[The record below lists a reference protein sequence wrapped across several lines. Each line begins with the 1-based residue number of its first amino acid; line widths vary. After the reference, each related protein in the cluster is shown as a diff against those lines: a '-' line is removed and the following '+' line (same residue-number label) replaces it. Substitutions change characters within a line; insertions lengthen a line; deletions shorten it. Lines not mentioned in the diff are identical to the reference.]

1 MNAPAL
7 HRQTRLRPAWRKARG
22 LGALA
27 ALVIVVLLSGLAAAV
42 VRLGWSSQTGMAQD
56 VTSAR
61 ALRAANSGAE
71 WGLFQ
76 ALTTGG
82 TWTSCAN
89 ATQTLDLR
97 ADTGFIVTVTCSS
110 TLYNE
115 GQTRDETADTTTA
128 STVRVYTISAVACSS
143 TTSCPDNSLAA
154 NVAYVER
161 ERLVHASSR

>member
-1 MNAPAL
+1 MMNTIP
-7 HRQTRLRPAWRKARG
+7 RQGWTSRAGAAARAMRG

-42 VRLGWSSQTGMAQD
+42 VRLGWSSQTGIAQD

-61 ALRAANSGAE
+61 ALRAANSGVE

-76 ALTTGG
+76 ALTTSG
-82 TWTSCAN
+82 TWKTCGGVS
-89 ATQTLDLR
+89 QTLDLR

-115 GQTRDETADTTTA
+115 GETSEAGTD
-128 STVRVYTISAVACSS
+128 TVRLFTISAVACSS

>member
-1 MNAPAL
+1 MNMTSL
-7 HRQTRLRPAWRKARG
+7 HRWNLRPGSPQRGMRG

-42 VRLGWSSQTGMAQD
+42 VRLGWSSQTGIAQD

-76 ALTTGG
+76 TLTTSGG
-82 TWTSCAN
+82 WKTCAGVS
-89 ATQTLDLR
+89 QTLDLR
-97 ADTGFIVTVTCSS
+97 ADTGFIVTVSCSS

-115 GQTRDETADTTTA
+115 GQTSEAGTD
-128 STVRVYTISAVACSS
+128 TVRLFTISAVACNS
-143 TTSCPDNSLAA
+143 TTSCPDNNLAA

>member
-1 MNAPAL
+1 MNTSLRPCS
-7 HRQTRLRPAWRKARG
+7 RLRHGTRPRGMRG

-56 VTSAR
+56 LTSAR
-61 ALRAANSGAE
+61 ALRAANSGLE
-71 WGLFQ
+71 WALFQ
-76 ALTTGG
+76 TLTASGSWQT
-82 TWTSCAN
+82 CAN
-89 ATQTLDLR
+89 ASQTLDLR

-115 GQTRDETADTTTA
+115 GETPEAGTD
-128 STVRVYTISAVACSS
+128 TVRLFTISAVACSS
-143 TTSCPDNSLAA
+143 TTSCPDNSLVG

>member
-1 MNAPAL
+1 MTLKLARFRACLP
-7 HRQTRLRPAWRKARG
+7 RSTRREVRG

-42 VRLGWSSQTGMAQD
+42 VRLGWSAQTGIAQD

-61 ALRAANSGAE
+61 ALRAANSGVE

-76 ALTTGG
+76 TLAASGSWKTC
-82 TWTSCAN
+82 SSAS
-89 ATQTLDLR
+89 QTLDLR
-97 ADTGFIVTVTCSS
+97 ADTGFIVTVSCSS

-115 GQTRDETADTTTA
+115 GETSEAGTD
-128 STVRVYTISAVACSS
+128 TVRLFTISAVACNG
-143 TTSCPDNSLAA
+143 TTSCPDNSLATT
-154 NVAYVER
+154 VAYVER

>member
-1 MNAPAL
+1 MNTNMNARDGGWWLPAT
-7 HRQTRLRPAWRKARG
+7 TRRCARG

-42 VRLGWSSQTGMAQD
+42 VRLGWSSQMGVAQD
-56 VTSAR
+56 VTSAQ
-61 ALRAANSGAE
+61 ALRAANSGVE
-71 WGLFQ
+71 WGLYQ
-76 ALTTGG
+76 TLGSTGG
-82 TWTSCAN
+82 WKSCAN
-89 ATQTLDLR
+89 ASQTLDLR

-115 GQTRDETADTTTA
+115 GETSEAGTD
-128 STVRVYTISAVACSS
+128 TVRLFTISAVACSS
-143 TTSCPDNSLAA
+143 TTICPDNSLAA